1 MNASGQ
7 ISKIVMAQEFTLNA
21 EVSEKQSNTR
31 LDQAIAD
38 LFPEYSRTRLKQWI
52 EQQRVKVDGAVVTK
66 PRAKVLIG
74 QSVEIDALLED
85 EVTFAPEDIPLNI
98 VYEDDA
104 IIVIN
109 KPAGL
114 VVHPGAGNMQGT
126 LLNALLNHCPALS
139 EVPRAGIVHRLDKDT
154 TGLMVVAKTVPAQT
168 WLVSELQKR
177 NITREYE
184 AIAWGNMTAGGTV
197 DQPIGRHPTKR
208 VAMAVHPMGKE
219 ATTHYR
225 VAERYRFFTRLRLRL
240 ETGRTH
246 QIRVHM
252 AHIKHPLMGDPVY
265 GGRNRLPK
273 GAGES
278 MLEALRGFQRQ
289 ALHAVALSLLHPDTR
304 ELMSWEAPVPE
315 DMLQMAELLRTDT
328 QTHGIL

>member
-1 MNASGQ
+1 
-7 ISKIVMAQEFTLNA
+7 MAQEFKLTA
-21 EVSEKQSNTR
+21 EVGENQSGHR

-52 EQQRVKVDGAVVTK
+52 EDERVRVNGTVVTK
-66 PRAKVLIG
+66 ARTKVLLG
-74 QSVEIDALLED
+74 QHIDIDALLED
-85 EVTFAPEDIPLNI
+85 EVSFEPEDIPLNI

-104 IIVIN
+104 IIIIN

-126 LLNALLNHCPALS
+126 LLNALLNHSPALS

-168 WLVSELQKR
+168 WLVNQLQKR

-197 DQPIGRHPTKR
+197 DEPIGRHPTRR

-225 VAERYRFFTRLRLRL
+225 IAERYRFFTRLRLRL

-252 AHIKHPLMGDPVY
+252 AHIKHPLLGDPVY

-273 GAGES
+273 GAGEP
-278 MLEALRGFQRQ
+278 MLNALKGFQRQ
-289 ALHAVALSLLHPDTR
+289 ALHAVALSLLHPDTKER
-304 ELMSWEAPVPE
+304 MSWEAPIPD
-315 DMLQMAELLRTDT
+315 DMVSMAALLRNDT
-328 QTHGIL
+328 QTHGLL

>member
-1 MNASGQ
+1 
-7 ISKIVMAQEFTLNA
+7 MAQEFKLNA
-21 EVSEKQSNTR
+21 EVGENQSSHR

-52 EQQRVKVDGAVVTK
+52 DDERVRVNGSVVTK
-66 PRAKVLIG
+66 ARTKVLLG
-74 QSVEIDALLED
+74 QQIEIDALLED
-85 EVTFAPEDIPLNI
+85 EVSFEPEDIPLNI

-104 IIVIN
+104 IIIIN

-126 LLNALLNHCPALS
+126 LLNALLNHSPALS

-168 WLVSELQKR
+168 WLVNQLQKR

-197 DQPIGRHPTKR
+197 DEPIGRHPTRR

-225 VAERYRFFTRLRLRL
+225 IAERYRFFTRLRLRL

-252 AHIKHPLMGDPVY
+252 AHIKHPLLGDPVY

-278 MLEALRGFQRQ
+278 MLNALKGFQRQ
-289 ALHAVALSLLHPDTR
+289 ALHAVALSLLHPDTKER
-304 ELMSWEAPVPE
+304 MSWEAPIPD
-315 DMLQMAELLRTDT
+315 DMVSMAALLRNDT
-328 QTHGIL
+328 QTHGLL